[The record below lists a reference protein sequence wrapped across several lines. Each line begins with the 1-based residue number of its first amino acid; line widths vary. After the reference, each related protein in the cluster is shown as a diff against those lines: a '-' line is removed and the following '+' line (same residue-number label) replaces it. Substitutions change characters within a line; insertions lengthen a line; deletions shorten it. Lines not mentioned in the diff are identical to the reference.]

1 MIVNQKSLL
10 NAKPI
15 KNMFDKKQ
23 HTSTTSFGLSE
34 AGYDIRLKQ
43 TITFKKDGAG
53 NRYIEIFDPE
63 TNETKVI
70 NGRFTIA
77 STIEEFQLPPN
88 LVGIVHDKS
97 TWARKGISVFNT
109 VLEPGWK
116 GFLTMEIVYYGEK
129 ELTLPFGCGIAQ
141 VVFTKTTDTVNYDGK
156 YQNQENKPVEA
167 RMDKD
172 HF

>member
-53 NRYIEIFDPE
+53 AVVKISTTVF
-63 TNETKVI
+63 
-70 NGRFTIA
+70 FTA
-77 STIEEFQLPPN
+77 LF
-88 LVGIVHDKS
+88 
-97 TWARKGISVFNT
+97 F
-109 VLEPGWK
+109 
-116 GFLTMEIVYYGEK
+116 
-129 ELTLPFGCGIAQ
+129 
-141 VVFTKTTDTVNYDGK
+141 
-156 YQNQENKPVEA
+156 
-167 RMDKD
+167 
-172 HF
+172 